1 MSAYYVATVFYMFI
15 SVCIA
20 GVGVKMFQSCTNN
33 DSKKYES
40 IQELI
45 GGIIIIAFAIF
56 MFFYAISI
64 SFFQ

>member
-1 MSAYYVATVFYMFI
+1 MSAYYVVTVFYMFI

-20 GVGVKMFQSCTNN
+20 GVGVKILQLCTNN
-33 DSKKYES
+33 NSKRYES

-45 GGIIIIAFAIF
+45 AGIIIIAFAIF